1 MLRVLIAEDE
11 YLIRTGI
18 IAAIPWHK
26 LNMEVCGACENGLDA
41 LRAAREQRPDI
52 LITDLRMPGLDGLS
66 LIRKLR
72 QLNLAC
78 KVIVI
83 TCIED
88 FETLREAMVLKISA
102 YLLKATMTSEELW
115 NVLDQLRN
123 EFVTEESSQQ
133 FLENHA
139 RLQKLLG
146 QYVFQGGLSFE
157 ELCQTLPGLSPT
169 AMRFRT
175 AVLMALPAALSV
187 AQQLKA
193 EEKLS
198 QVLPA
203 QAAPLLLFHDRFCAL
218 LIRHMPA
225 AEELQHLISALNLS
239 QRCVCFSGEELMERT
254 PQWRW
259 TAIKRL
265 EEHFFYPEAFALL
278 SADAADLSESAKSHL
293 NHLQNHPLCMLT
305 PALGKRTA
313 LLCSRLRESYGNS
326 REDFLAAAAEFAKL
340 IQTFRFLSSGHPH
353 DAQGSAPM
361 VLQNLCSQMPD
372 YDASLASTP
381 AIAAM
386 LQNIRQQFYEPQ
398 QLNDAAVSTH
408 FSNSYFSMLFKKATG
423 LSFTDYITATRL
435 QNACEML
442 CEEKLSIREIS
453 DQCGFSDV
461 TYFARCFKKKMGV
474 SPRRW
479 RIIQ

>member
-72 QLNLAC
+72 QQNLAC

-88 FETLREAMVLKISA
+88 FETLREAMALKISA

-115 NVLDQLRN
+115 NVLDQLRQ
-123 EFVTEESSQQ
+123 EFVTEETSQQ
-133 FLENHA
+133 LMENRA
-139 RLQKLLG
+139 RLQKLME
-146 QYVFQGGLSFE
+146 QYIFQGGLSFE
-157 ELCQTLPGLSPT
+157 ELCQALPGISPSS
-169 AMRFRT
+169 MRFRT
-175 AVLMALPAALSV
+175 MLLMSMPTPLSAAR
-187 AQQLKA
+187 QLKA
-193 EEKLS
+193 EEQLAYL
-198 QVLPA
+198 LPV
-203 QAAPLLLFHDRFCAL
+203 QAAALMLFHENFCVL
-218 LIRHMPA
+218 MMQHTSS
-225 AEELQHLISALNLS
+225 AEELQRLVHALEIST
-239 QRCVCFSGEELMERT
+239 RCVCITGEGIMDRVSHWM
-254 PQWRW
+254 PA
-259 TAIKRL
+259 AIQRL
-265 EEHFFYPEAFALL
+265 NEHFFYPESLVPFSPGADVL
-278 SADAADLSESAKSHL
+278 SARAKQHL
-293 NHLQNHPLCMLT
+293 DHLQNHPLGMLT
-305 PALGKRTA
+305 PGLAQRMQQLTA
-313 LLCSRLRESYGNS
+313 HLSESYGKS
-326 REDFLAAAAEFAKL
+326 REHFLAAAAELAKL
-340 IQTFRFLSSGHPH
+340 VQTLRFLSSGHSY
-353 DAQGSAPM
+353 DAQGSAPD
-361 VLQNLCSQMPD
+361 VLQSLCSLFPS
-372 YDASLASTP
+372 YDASLAATP
-381 AIAAM
+381 SIVSM

-398 QLNDAAVSTH
+398 QLNDAALSTH

-435 QNACEML
+435 QNACELL
-442 CEEKLSIREIS
+442 CEDKLSIREIS